1 MGIVLLATSV
11 LPRPFLGLYRW
22 WKSHAHRPNRVSAL
36 PPPHARPCAMPP
48 LPRNPVASRAPRVW
62 QGPVQMPGHG
72 AALPPSRPLRCHTS
86 ANGRMVIAGRMAD
99 VCAELER
106 MAACEQRH

>member
-22 WKSHAHRPNRVSAL
+22 WKSRPSRTTRSAAL
-36 PPPHARPCAMPP
+36 PPQQARPCAVHPIQ
-48 LPRNPVASRAPRVW
+48 RNPLAPRTLRVW
-62 QGPVQMPGHG
+62 QGPVQAQGHG
-72 AALPPSRPLRCHTS
+72 AASPHTRPLRCHTS

-106 MAACEQRH
+106 LAAYEQLH

>member
-11 LPRPFLGLYRW
+11 LPRPFMGLYRW
-22 WKSHAHRPNRVSAL
+22 WKSRRPYSPRAL
-36 PPPHARPCAMPP
+36 ATPVPRTCIAATVPHKPA
-48 LPRNPVASRAPRVW
+48 LASRTPRVW
-62 QGPVQMPGHG
+62 QGPVQAAVPPGT
-72 AALPPSRPLRCHTS
+72 RPLRCHTS

-106 MAACEQRH
+106 LAAHEQRH

>member
-1 MGIVLLATSV
+1 
-11 LPRPFLGLYRW
+11 
-22 WKSHAHRPNRVSAL
+22 
-36 PPPHARPCAMPP
+36 
-48 LPRNPVASRAPRVW
+48 
-62 QGPVQMPGHG
+62 MPGHG